1 MKKDGILLIDIGN
14 TNILIG
20 HSYISQNFSEI
31 KSSRFCTNK
40 NSTIDDFGVNLTFL
54 LNTLSIKK
62 ETIKSSII
70 SSVVPE
76 INLTIKKAIQK
87 YINCDVIFTDEIDE
101 KKIAKIITINY
112 KNPKEIGA
120 DRIVNSIAA
129 VSLYPY
135 PSIIVD
141 IGTAATI
148 DIINS
153 KKEYIGGAILPGIG
167 ISVSSLA
174 KMTSKL
180 PKINFESFEPAKNLI
195 GTDTVESIQS
205 GVYHGFLGS
214 IKYFKEELQKRKDLK
229 NAVVILT
236 GGWTDIYKTKT
247 DIFDINDKD
256 LTLKG
261 LKIIFDE
268 LVNT

>member
-1 MKKDGILLIDIGN
+1 MGKTGILLIDIGN

-20 HSYISQNFSEI
+20 YSLVNQDVEGI
-31 KSSRFCTNK
+31 KSFRFSTNK
-40 NSTIDDFGVNLTFL
+40 SATVDDFGMNLTFL
-54 LNTLSIKK
+54 MNSLALRK
-62 ETIKSSII
+62 ETIKLALI

-76 INLTIKKAIQK
+76 VNNIIKNAIKK
-87 YINCDVIFTDEIDE
+87 YIHCETIFTDEIE
-101 KKIAKIITINY
+101 LKKIEKIIKINY

-120 DRIVNSIAA
+120 DRIVNSIASI
-129 VSLYPY
+129 SLYQY
-135 PSIIVD
+135 PAIIVD

-167 ISVSSLA
+167 ISVNSLA

-180 PKINFESFEPAKNLI
+180 PKINFETVKNII

-214 IKYFKEELQKRKDLK
+214 IKYFKEELHKQKDLK
-229 NAVVILT
+229 NAIVILT
-236 GGWTDIYKTKT
+236 GGYTDIYKDKKE
-247 DIFDINDKD
+247 IFDIYDKD

-261 LKIIFDE
+261 LKIIFDKFFS
-268 LVNT
+268 V